1 MLREYVKEEKVV
13 ALRSPPG
20 KDKAVMLHLDGSR
33 FSGSGTIVRF
43 GVPLAALTGQVLHLT
58 NIRARRDHPGLR
70 PQHLKA
76 VEAVTQLCQ
85 GTLEGGT
92 IGSQELLFRPGRL
105 PQGGSWQWDIGTA
118 GSTTMLA
125 LALLPV
131 AAFAR
136 GPHTFHLT
144 GGLFQDFAPS
154 AFHLQHALLP
164 LIRRMGLPAEL
175 HIRRPGYVP
184 TGGGSIALAV
194 TPVDRGLSPLT
205 MPERG
210 GDLRYWGLALSSHLQ
225 QRQVSQRMADA
236 CQAVLKQRGL
246 RADMRLC
253 IDDTAPQAG
262 AALALFA
269 EGPHALLGADQAG
282 ARRRPAEA
290 IGRFVASALLADLDH
305 GATVDRH
312 LADQVIIFA
321 ALASGT
327 STFLLPQITD
337 HVQTNL
343 WLVETLL
350 GARARFEGRLL
361 YIEGVGYVPSH

>member
-1 MLREYVKEEKVV
+1 
-13 ALRSPPG
+13 
-20 KDKAVMLHLDGSR
+20 
-33 FSGSGTIVRF
+33 
-43 GVPLAALTGQVLHLT
+43 
-58 NIRARRDHPGLR
+58 
-70 PQHLKA
+70 
-76 VEAVTQLCQ
+76 
-85 GTLEGGT
+85 
-92 IGSQELLFRPGRL
+92 
-105 PQGGSWQWDIGTA
+105 
-118 GSTTMLA
+118 MLA

-136 GPHTFHLT
+136 GPQTFHLT

-164 LIRRMGLPAEL
+164 LIRRMSLQAEL
-175 HIRRPGYVP
+175 CILRPGYVP
-184 TGGGSIALAV
+184 TGGGSIELTV
-194 TPVDRGLSPLT
+194 TPAGSRLGPLT
-205 MPERG
+205 MRERG
-210 GDLRYWGLALSSHLQ
+210 GDLHYWGLALSSHLQ

-246 RADMRLC
+246 QADIRLC
-253 IDDTAPQAG
+253 TDDTAPQAG

-269 EGPHALLGADQAG
+269 EGPNALLGADQAG
-282 ARRRPAEA
+282 ARRRPSEA
-290 IGRFVASALLADLDH
+290 IGRFVASSLLEDLGS

-337 HVQTNL
+337 HVQTNI

-350 GARARFEGRLL
+350 GARAHLDGLL
-361 YIEGVGYVPSH
+361 LCIEGVGYAPSS